1 MPALAALITV
11 ILQTATAQSEP
22 TIPLTARYSASQRI
36 AVLKTIATEIPANA
50 VVIGPGTNIQSL
62 VNTSPPGTTFL
73 LKAGVHRLQSV
84 VPKDGM
90 SFYGQIG
97 RDGTLLTT
105 LSGAAVLQ
113 NADKSGSLYQ
123 YSDQKHKGGRV
134 AFYGGKIFAQKG
146 WEGSSYVED
155 VFLNDVPLKH
165 VRDKTDVVSRAF
177 YFDYDNDAIYLA
189 DDPAGKTVEV
199 STTNSA
205 FSGSAKKVVI
215 KGLIIEKYACS
226 ESGAVGGF
234 NIDGWLIEGNEVRY
248 NHTTGIN
255 LNNNCTARWNYAHHN
270 GMIGIGVFEGKHR
283 HVREEARK
291 QGNNNLIEYN
301 ESSYNN
307 YAHFDYHNQTAGIK
321 NLVGTAVTIRGNF
334 IHHNDARGIWLDV
347 GTVGSVIEDNV
358 IVSNSFSGIV
368 VELGFDT
375 VIRGNLVADNGG
387 KMPGGVHG
395 YQIVIQVSEDSDV
408 YANTITLSAT
418 SGGGIVIEFA
428 KRQAIPSRYTKN
440 NYIHHNIIHVE
451 PNRISADLYCYAK
464 DLTPEEQEN
473 FFTKDKNRFDYNIYL
488 VNKNDTP
495 FKRKG
500 EKLTLSQFREFG
512 QESHGELRAQN
523 RINVTPERRN

>member
-1 MPALAALITV
+1 
-11 ILQTATAQSEP
+11 
-22 TIPLTARYSASQRI
+22 
-36 AVLKTIATEIPANA
+36 
-50 VVIGPGTNIQSL
+50 
-62 VNTSPPGTTFL
+62 
-73 LKAGVHRLQSV
+73 
-84 VPKDGM
+84 
-90 SFYGQIG
+90 
-97 RDGTLLTT
+97 
-105 LSGAAVLQ
+105 
-113 NADKSGSLYQ
+113 
-123 YSDQKHKGGRV
+123 
-134 AFYGGKIFAQKG
+134 
-146 WEGSSYVED
+146 
-155 VFLNDVPLKH
+155 
-165 VRDKTDVVSRAF
+165 
-177 YFDYDNDAIYLA
+177 
-189 DDPAGKTVEV
+189 
-199 STTNSA
+199 
-205 FSGSAKKVVI
+205 
-215 KGLIIEKYACS
+215 
-226 ESGAVGGF
+226 
-234 NIDGWLIEGNEVRY
+234 
-248 NHTTGIN
+248 
-255 LNNNCTARWNYAHHN
+255 
-270 GMIGIGVFEGKHR
+270 
-283 HVREEARK
+283 
-291 QGNNNLIEYN
+291 
-301 ESSYNN
+301 
-307 YAHFDYHNQTAGIK
+307 
-321 NLVGTAVTIRGNF
+321 VGTAVTIRGNF

-440 NYIHHNIIHVE
+440 NYIHHNIIHIE

>member
-1 MPALAALITV
+1 MRLKSTFAVTLLPVLAAALGLAMFAEPNRGADQPKAGGAKKNVPTV
-11 ILQTATAQSEP
+11 NVTENEKQ
-22 TIPLTARYSASQRI
+22 RYSASQRI
-36 AVLKTIATEIPANA
+36 AVLKAIAAEIPANA

-62 VNTSPPGTTFL
+62 VNTSPPGTAFL

-90 SFYGQIG
+90 SFYGEIG
-97 RDGTLLTT
+97 RDGTPLTT

-113 NADKSGSLYQ
+113 NADKSGPLYK
-123 YSDQKHKGGRV
+123 YSDQRHTGGRV
-134 AFYGGKIFAQKG
+134 AFYGRKIFTQKG

-165 VRDKTDVVSRAF
+165 VMKTNEVATGTF
-177 YFDYDNDAIYLA
+177 FFDYDTDAICLA
-189 DDPAGKTVEV
+189 DDSAGKTVEV
-199 STTNSA
+199 STLHSA
-205 FSGSAKKVVI
+205 FSGSATNVAI

-234 NIDGWLIEGNEVRY
+234 NIAGWLIEGNEVRY

-321 NLVGTAVTIRGNF
+321 NLVGTAVTIRGNY
-334 IHHNDARGIWLDV
+334 IHHNDARGVWLDV

-368 VELGFDT
+368 VELGFQT
-375 VIRGNLVADNGG
+375 VIRNNLVADNGR
-387 KMPGGVHG
+387 KVPGGVHG
-395 YQIVIQVSEDSDV
+395 YQIVIQVTALSEKTPSFPVFTHAAFDDPRNFAL
-408 YANTITLSAT
+408 Y
-418 SGGGIVIEFA
+418 SGSPIAVGNWYRTA
-428 KRQAIPSRYTKN
+428 RACN
-440 NYIHHNIIHVE
+440 
-451 PNRISADLYCYAK
+451 DLRH
-464 DLTPEEQEN
+464 DP
-473 FFTKDKNRFDYNIYL
+473 
-488 VNKNDTP
+488 
-495 FKRKG
+495 
-500 EKLTLSQFREFG
+500 
-512 QESHGELRAQN
+512 
-523 RINVTPERRN
+523 